1 MPRRSINGLAS
12 ALLIG
17 FMLLAGCSSGQ
28 AEQPAVRP
36 VAFAAVPPATPT
48 PLATESQVAAS
59 NEPSVAPKATP
70 KATPKPT
77 PKPTPKATPKPKPK
91 ATPKPASYYKPPG
104 WDGSSDVDCTD
115 FDTHAQAQSFFKGT
129 GGSTSND
136 PYGLDRD
143 HDGLACETL
152 P

>member
-1 MPRRSINGLAS
+1 MPSRRMNRLACTLVV
-12 ALLIG
+12 ALILV
-17 FMLLAGCSSGQ
+17 AGCSSGQ
-28 AEQPAVRP
+28 ALAPPAQPI
-36 VAFAAVPPATPT
+36 AFAAVPQATPT
-48 PLATESQVAAS
+48 PLATEMQIVAS
-59 NEPSVAPKATP
+59 SEPSVAPNPTP
-70 KATPKPT
+70 KA
-77 PKPTPKATPKPKPK
+77 TPKATPKPKPK
-91 ATPKPASYYKPPG
+91 ATPKPASYYKPAG
-104 WDGSSDVDCTD
+104 WDGSSDVNCAD

>member
-1 MPRRSINGLAS
+1 MKVLAS
-12 ALLIG
+12 AFALALI
-17 FMLLAGCSSGQ
+17 LVAGCSSG
-28 AEQPAVRP
+28 PAVAPP
-36 VAFAAVPPATPT
+36 VQAVALAAVPQAMPT
-48 PLATESQVAAS
+48 PLATERQIVAS
-59 NEPSVAPKATP
+59 SEPSAAPEPTP
-70 KATPKPT
+70 KATIKPKPT
-77 PKPTPKATPKPKPK
+77 ATPKPKPK
-91 ATPKPASYYKPPG
+91 ATPKPTSYYRPAG
-104 WDGSSDVDCTD
+104 WDGSSDVNCAD